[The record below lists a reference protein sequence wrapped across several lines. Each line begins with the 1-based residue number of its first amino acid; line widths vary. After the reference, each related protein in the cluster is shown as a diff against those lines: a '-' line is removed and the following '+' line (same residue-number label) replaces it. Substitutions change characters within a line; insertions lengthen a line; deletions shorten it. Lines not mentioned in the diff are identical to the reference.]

1 MKICRAVAPICRAR
15 RAAGIRPVRTPRWM
29 PTRGAPSGQLR
40 RRLGSGR
47 ASVRPMAT
55 DPDAT
60 LRASD
65 LLTIGLLVFFVSL
78 LVVVAALLVL
88 PAIFG

>member
-1 MKICRAVAPICRAR
+1 M
-15 RAAGIRPVRTPRWM
+15 PRWI
-29 PTRGAPSGQLR
+29 PTRGAPTGQLR

-55 DPDAT
+55 DPEVPQ
-60 LRASD
+60 RGSD

-88 PAIFG
+88 PAVFG

>member
-1 MKICRAVAPICRAR
+1 M
-15 RAAGIRPVRTPRWM
+15 PRWM

-40 RRLGSGR
+40 RRLGSAR

-55 DPDAT
+55 DPDPIQ
-60 LRASD
+60 RGSD

-78 LVVVAALLVL
+78 LVVVAALLTL